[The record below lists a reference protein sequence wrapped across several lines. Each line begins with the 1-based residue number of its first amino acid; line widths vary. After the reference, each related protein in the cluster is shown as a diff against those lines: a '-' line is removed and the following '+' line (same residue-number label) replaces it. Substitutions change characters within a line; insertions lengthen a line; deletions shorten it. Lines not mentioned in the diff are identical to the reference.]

1 MSFRDRNIKVEE
13 KKCEKS
19 VLGTNGSLTSS
30 TTQFTIDENLLVD
43 PKLLF
48 IGSKIGE
55 GAHGKVYKGRYV
67 DQIVAIKVLH
77 RGSTSEERASLENR
91 FAREVNMMSRVHHD
105 NLVKFIGACK
115 DPLMVIVTEL
125 LPGMSLRKYLTS
137 IRPKPLDLHLAI
149 NFALDIAR
157 ALDWL
162 HANGIIHRDLKP
174 GIIMNM

>member
-55 GAHGKVYKGRYV
+55 GAHGKVYKGRLVVKPWIY
-67 DQIVAIKVLH
+67 DIIFCIFFLGIFFYNIVFI
-77 RGSTSEERASLENR
+77 
-91 FAREVNMMSRVHHD
+91 MMFTICLIS
-105 NLVKFIGACK
+105 
-115 DPLMVIVTEL
+115 
-125 LPGMSLRKYLTS
+125 
-137 IRPKPLDLHLAI
+137 
-149 NFALDIAR
+149 
-157 ALDWL
+157 
-162 HANGIIHRDLKP
+162 
-174 GIIMNM
+174 

>member
-55 GAHGKVYKGRYV
+55 GAHGKVYKGR
-67 DQIVAIKVLH
+67 
-77 RGSTSEERASLENR
+77 
-91 FAREVNMMSRVHHD
+91 
-105 NLVKFIGACK
+105 LVVK
-115 DPLMVIVTEL
+115 PLMYMISYFVFFFLGIFFYNIV
-125 LPGMSLRKYLTS
+125 
-137 IRPKPLDLHLAI
+137 
-149 NFALDIAR
+149 F
-157 ALDWL
+157 
-162 HANGIIHRDLKP
+162 
-174 GIIMNM
+174 IMMFTIWPH